1 MATAL
6 ELNSAIAPP
15 LQLHRFS
22 VEQYHR
28 LGEMGVLTPEDKVEL
43 LEGWIAAKMNQRPI
57 HGYLVGLLN
66 ELFVRQLPP
75 GWICRCQLPITT
87 ERSEPEPDIA
97 IVQGM
102 QVDYRDGHPSGMQC
116 RLIIEVA
123 DTSLDKDRSKSAIY
137 RSAGVLEYWIVN
149 INSKCVERYVG
160 DSLQPAIVQADSQIS
175 IQVDET
181 AIEIELKHIFE

>member
-123 DTSLDKDRSKSAIY
+123 DTSLDKDRSKAAIY

-160 DSLQPAIVQADSQIS
+160 DSLQPAIVQANSQIS
-175 IQVDET
+175 IQVDDT